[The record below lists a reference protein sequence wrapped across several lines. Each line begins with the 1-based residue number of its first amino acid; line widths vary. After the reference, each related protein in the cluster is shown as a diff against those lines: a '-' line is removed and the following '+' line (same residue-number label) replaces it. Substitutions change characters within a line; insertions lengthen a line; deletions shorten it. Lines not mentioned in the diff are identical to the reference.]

1 MPRKQTQLC
10 FTLAK
15 LRRLRGENLYHP
27 PLSTGH
33 GGSVRRISQS
43 IHKHTS
49 ADAQVGVPVT
59 IHFGFP
65 GISLAWRPVT
75 SAASHIAVSHGE
87 TMRKRPQ
94 RPVPPR
100 TVRVGLSVGLRCDSD
115 AGPVTWGA
123 SDRGSPVLRSSSRSK
138 RGYVMASHQGLHQQL
153 SYLWWQVLAEIML
166 LGFSESPHRTTEAPT
181 MRVRER
187 KATGSATART
197 HTQSHTYRATHTHT
211 QNTQPRTLARIRYSS
226 SRPHGT
232 ACLRRQTRRSVTL
245 GPHSSG
251 LARFHCGSSGGKFAV
266 SLSTWAYNAAT
277 QCLTRRELISAAS
290 AWACETGWSG
300 FDHIARLAGLP
311 HAAP

>member
-1 MPRKQTQLC
+1 M
-10 FTLAK
+10 
-15 LRRLRGENLYHP
+15 
-27 PLSTGH
+27 
-33 GGSVRRISQS
+33 
-43 IHKHTS
+43 
-49 ADAQVGVPVT
+49 
-59 IHFGFP
+59 
-65 GISLAWRPVT
+65 
-75 SAASHIAVSHGE
+75 AASNISCKPHRVPHGE
-87 TMRKRPQ
+87 TMRKRPHCA
-94 RPVPPR
+94 VPPR
-100 TVRVGLSVGLRCDSD
+100 TVRVGLCVGLRRDCD
-115 AGPVTWGA
+115 AGPVTWGP

-138 RGYVMASHQGLHQQL
+138 RGYVVASHQGLHQQL

-211 QNTQPRTLARIRYSS
+211 QNTQPRTLAHIQYSS

-290 AWACETGWSG
+290 AWACETGWLG
-300 FDHIARLAGLP
+300 FGHIARLAGLP